1 MKKLVAYFSAS
12 GVTAGQARRLAAVAQ
27 ADLHEI
33 APQAPYS
40 AADLNWR
47 DPDSRCCRENADPA
61 ARPALAE
68 PATDLSGY
76 DVIYL
81 GFPIWWGEAPRI
93 INSFL
98 EANDCSGKPI
108 AVFATSGGSGV
119 SGALQALK
127 EAYPQYRFVSGT
139 LLNGPVTKDIL

>member
-108 AVFATSGGSGV
+108 AV